1 MVGDPLTVL
10 ERHETS
16 LAGLRAG
23 LVDLEASPS
32 YLMLVGD
39 EVGPSTQSRV
49 GAAPRQAAD
58 LWPLLHAVEAA
69 LAEMRAY
76 VTENGTGGRPKAELT
91 RLLGERWPA
100 DLRWPDGGSA
110 TTPAAVPSLLT
121 VAESLDTFR
130 RRFDA
135 IRAWVSEVNA
145 LFLDLLPRVDA
156 ARTTLARLDGEVQ
169 SLGVP
174 EPLIGRA
181 RALADDVERRLV
193 ADPLA
198 LTTDGDGAQLDA
210 AVAAAAAQ
218 VATLRSGHDR
228 LDADLGAAEELLA
241 ALRSLRARVQASASE
256 AVAKVVDPAGLIRV
270 PSTAVLDGPQGLADR
285 LDDIVRNAD
294 ASWDQR
300 RTLVD
305 GWLSTARKLEAQLQ
319 RAEAANRAPLARRD
333 ELRGLLRAYQAKIS
347 AVGRAED
354 LELTALAD
362 QARVELYTAPTD
374 LPRAAAT
381 IEELARRLRS

>member
-69 LAEMRAY
+69 LGEMRSY
-76 VTENGTGGRPKAELT
+76 VDVNGTGGRQKAELT

-100 DLRWPDGGSA
+100 DLRWPDGGSG
-110 TTPAAVPSLLT
+110 TTPATVPSMLS
-121 VAESLDTFR
+121 VAEALDTFR

-156 ARTTLARLDGEVQ
+156 ARTTLTRLDGEVQ
-169 SLGVP
+169 ALGVP

-181 RALADDVERRLV
+181 RSLADDIERRLV

-228 LDADLGAAEELLA
+228 LDADLGVAEELLA

-256 AVAKVVDPAGLIRV
+256 AMAKVVDPEGLIRV
-270 PSTAVLDGPQGLADR
+270 PSTAVLDGPGGLADR

-305 GWLSTARKLEAQLQ
+305 GWLSPARKLEAQLQ
-319 RAEAANRAPLARRD
+319 RADAANRAPLARRD

-362 QARVELYTAPTD
+362 QARVDLYTAPTD
-374 LPRAAAT
+374 LSRAAAT